1 MFCCL
6 IHNVPINVAMVLFGL
21 SPPIL
26 FDFLPDI
33 QMNQVVAQFFDF
45 QSSSFFFLFSFC
57 FLVDTCGLVHDD
69 AAIFNSS

>member
-1 MFCCL
+1 
-6 IHNVPINVAMVLFGL
+6 MVILDL

-26 FDFLPDI
+26 FDFLHDI
-33 QMNQVVAQFFDF
+33 QMNQVVGQFFDV
-45 QSSSFFFLFSFC
+45 QSSFFFC

>member
-1 MFCCL
+1 
-6 IHNVPINVAMVLFGL
+6 MVTLGL

-33 QMNQVVAQFFDF
+33 QMNQVVGQFLT
-45 QSSSFFFLFSFC
+45 FFFFFFFC

>member
-1 MFCCL
+1 
-6 IHNVPINVAMVLFGL
+6 MVMLGL

-33 QMNQVVAQFFDF
+33 QMNQVVGQFFN
-45 QSSSFFFLFSFC
+45 FFFFFC

>member
-1 MFCCL
+1 
-6 IHNVPINVAMVLFGL
+6 MVMLGL

-45 QSSSFFFLFSFC
+45 QSSFFFFFFC

-69 AAIFNSS
+69 AVIFNSSKLLWKYFLNYDIRS

>member
-1 MFCCL
+1 
-6 IHNVPINVAMVLFGL
+6 MVILGL

-33 QMNQVVAQFFDF
+33 QMNQVVGQFFDF
-45 QSSSFFFLFSFC
+45 QSSFFFFC
-57 FLVDTCGLVHDD
+57 FLVDTCGLVQDD

>member
-1 MFCCL
+1 
-6 IHNVPINVAMVLFGL
+6 MVMLGL

-45 QSSSFFFLFSFC
+45 QSSSFFFLLF
-57 FLVDTCGLVHDD
+57 VDTCGLVHDD

>member
-1 MFCCL
+1 
-6 IHNVPINVAMVLFGL
+6 MVILGL

-33 QMNQVVAQFFDF
+33 QMNQVVGQFFDF
-45 QSSSFFFLFSFC
+45 QSSFFC

>member
-1 MFCCL
+1 
-6 IHNVPINVAMVLFGL
+6 MVMLGL

-26 FDFLPDI
+26 FDFIPDI
-33 QMNQVVAQFFDF
+33 QMNQVVGHFFDF
-45 QSSSFFFLFSFC
+45 SSFFFFFFC

>member
-1 MFCCL
+1 
-6 IHNVPINVAMVLFGL
+6 MVILGL

-33 QMNQVVAQFFDF
+33 QMNQVVGQFFDF
-45 QSSSFFFLFSFC
+45 FFFFFFFC

>member
-1 MFCCL
+1 
-6 IHNVPINVAMVLFGL
+6 MVILGL

-33 QMNQVVAQFFDF
+33 QMNQVVVNFSTFSLLFF
-45 QSSSFFFLFSFC
+45 FC

-69 AAIFNSS
+69 AAIFNYS

>member
-1 MFCCL
+1 
-6 IHNVPINVAMVLFGL
+6 MVMLGL

-26 FDFLPDI
+26 FESLPDI

-45 QSSSFFFLFSFC
+45 QSSYFFIFFFC
-57 FLVDTCGLVHDD
+57 FLVDTCGLLHDD

>member
-1 MFCCL
+1 MFML
-6 IHNVPINVAMVLFGL
+6 GL

-26 FDFLPDI
+26 LDFIPDI
-33 QMNQVVAQFFDF
+33 KMNQVVGHFLRLFF
-45 QSSSFFFLFSFC
+45 FFFLFFFFC